1 MFITVTS
8 RTTMSCAR
16 PITPRISQRRR
27 SPEPARSMELTSDM
41 SFTNLEVSSPL
52 SFDSNMKWRGCLHFS
67 GRFQVAE
74 NWAASGDGVGGITGV
89 SGIKGVSGARPL
101 RRDAERNRQR
111 ILAAAAEVFHERGLE
126 VSLDEI
132 ARHAGV
138 GVGTVYRR
146 FRTKEE
152 LIEALFMDRLDM
164 VAALGEEAFASPD
177 PWSGLVSFMERMAE
191 IMAGNLGLRQM
202 LMLGTYGR
210 DLVAVARQRNA
221 PLIERLVERAQA
233 AGQLRADIRQTDI
246 AFIVFVLTEA
256 TQLSHAANPEMW
268 RRYLTLILDGMRPA
282 REGVT
287 PLPVPAMLPE
297 EMEKSMRQAAPWHR

>member
-1 MFITVTS
+1 MAED
-8 RTTMSCAR
+8 R
-16 PITPRISQRRR
+16 
-27 SPEPARSMELTSDM
+27 
-41 SFTNLEVSSPL
+41 VS
-52 SFDSNMKWRGCLHFS
+52 
-67 GRFQVAE
+67 
-74 NWAASGDGVGGITGV
+74 GV
-89 SGIKGVSGARPL
+89 SGTRPL

-111 ILAAAAEVFHERGLE
+111 ILTAAAEVFNERGLE

-146 FRTKEE
+146 FRTKDE

-221 PLIERLVERAQA
+221 PMIERLVERAQA
-233 AGQLRADIRQTDI
+233 AGQLRADIRQTDVP
-246 AFIVFVLTEA
+246 FIVFVLTEA
-256 TQLSHAANPEMW
+256 TQLSRAVNPEIW

-282 REGVT
+282 RDGVT

>member
-1 MFITVTS
+1 
-8 RTTMSCAR
+8 
-16 PITPRISQRRR
+16 
-27 SPEPARSMELTSDM
+27 
-41 SFTNLEVSSPL
+41 
-52 SFDSNMKWRGCLHFS
+52 MKWRSCLHFF
-67 GRFQVAE
+67 GRFQMAE
-74 NWAASGDGVGGITGV
+74 DSAGPSAGSGT
-89 SGIKGVSGARPL
+89 RPL

-111 ILAAAAEVFHERGLE
+111 ILTAAAEVFNERGLE

-177 PWSGLVSFMERMAE
+177 PWFGLVSFMERMAE

-221 PLIERLVERAQA
+221 PMIERLVERAQA

-246 AFIVFVLTEA
+246 PFIVFVLTEA
-256 TQLSHAANPEMW
+256 TQLSHAVNPEIW

-287 PLPVPAMLPE
+287 PLP
-297 EMEKSMRQAAPWHR
+297 